1 MKKIILNLLWLGLS
15 FASVAHAAIDSVAS
29 LETFIKEGQKNNYFP
44 KTILLEAF
52 GQNSKLTQVDLDFR
66 TVIHWGIDSI
76 CPDHEDEIILALDKK
91 GHSIVCNAGDTAGIL
106 GTGDNWVDDATG
118 NDIYYPGKGN
128 DTVDTGSG
136 NDILIFDAH
145 WGQDKVKIQSSK
157 VDTDTILGYDASY
170 PWKYSAFIV
179 FGKEVKRED
188 IVWQGKKLYHLT
200 TGDSIELNTK
210 EVNILFASDPKN
222 NMLDVPTQELIALE
236 NLKSESIFVKDNY
249 LYLAKGNEGFY
260 IVDVKDPCNPVVI
273 SKLMLP
279 GRARDV
285 RVENNVAYIA
295 QADQYL
301 KGKKGW
307 VSIVDIKDKTS
318 PKLLKTLKFGG
329 TIQNLTVNDG
339 VLYIPNMQDKIES
352 EGVLRI
358 YDVSKPEVPLLISEI
373 KQKSY
378 MGMMV
383 YLDKKLYFSEDAR
396 RLKILDVSNPRAPKE
411 VTNTPLYNQE
421 VNSISVKDNLLI
433 YTHKDHGMSVYR
445 LQEDHTLQ
453 NICELKT
460 VKKSKLYEFSHR
472 NTLVIEDDLIY
483 KAEGPKGVSV
493 SSISECKVVNVLPS
507 ETKPWTTAFIKIDNK
522 LVSFTTGNRGK
533 VYNLKEDMIHI
544 EQLEQQLSSV
554 KKKTSN
560 VVVASKLSKD
570 QLQTLLYKTV
580 IKNDPKGVKRLCKLG
595 ANPNVSGHE
604 RYTPVEIAARTGK
617 VWALEALLECG
628 GKATKKSMFL
638 AALTEQNEAMKVLE
652 KYGVPVTIRDK
663 DDCTTLHFIAQDGSL
678 DMVKYLIEKGVPY
691 NATCRNLESPLTWAN
706 YGSNCS
712 VVEYLESLYPPSY
725 KMTKNKKCESRK
737 LNEDLRRIKAL
748 ERELNVKKRSN
759 YDRGKPTDM
768 KIKARQKGE
777 ELSVKFMIKNPMLTE
792 EQATK
797 KRIKVDFIEHMT
809 LRVGERIVFDMSNS
823 ADVRKNPLITVKTT
837 NFTTDENVTLTI
849 TDNYGRKESE
859 STTIKVAR
867 PSNTEKKLW
876 EKEEVRDFRKTN
888 PRLWQARTVTD
899 AAEIL
904 YGDVAYHEGGFKI
917 TMPKVANNSFSVNI
931 EIKSDL
937 DLESMAL
944 LTNANP
950 YSTVAVFSIPKGTK
964 VDYAL
969 KFKAKNYV
977 EPYVVII
984 AKGRD
989 GKFYKSIKIFLVAR
1003 GGDNCS

>member
-1 MKKIILNLLWLGLS
+1 MKKIILNLLFIVLS
-15 FASVAHAAIDSVAS
+15 FGSVSYADINSIDSLKA
-29 LETFIKEGQKNNYFP
+29 FIKDGQKNNYFP
-44 KTILLEAF
+44 KTILLDTF
-52 GQNSKLTQVDLDFR
+52 RQKNKLTQVDIDFR
-66 TVIHWGIDSI
+66 TVIHWDINSR
-76 CPDHEDEIILALDKK
+76 CPDHEDEIILALGNKN
-91 GHSIVCNAGDTAGIL
+91 HSIVCNAGDTAGIL

-128 DTVDTGSG
+128 DTIDAGSG
-136 NDILIFDAH
+136 NDILIFDSH
-145 WGQDKVKIQSSK
+145 WGHDKVILRSHK
-157 VDTDTILGYDASY
+157 VNRDSILGYDGSY
-170 PWKYSAFIV
+170 PWEYSDFII

-210 EVNILFASDPKN
+210 EVNILFASDPEN
-222 NMLDVPTQELIALE
+222 NMLDVPTQELISLE
-236 NLKSESIFVKDNY
+236 DLKSESIFVKDNY

-260 IVDVKDPCNPVVI
+260 IVDVKDPSNPVVI
-273 SKLMLP
+273 SKLILP

-285 RVENNVAYIA
+285 SVENNIAYIA
-295 QADQYL
+295 QADYYL
-301 KGKKGW
+301 EGKKGW

-318 PKLLKTLKFGG
+318 PKLLKTLKFGSA
-329 TIQNLTVNDG
+329 IHSLAVNES
-339 VLYIPNMQDKIES
+339 VLYIPDTHGRKEDKRA
-352 EGVLRI
+352 LHI
-358 YDVSKPEVPLLISEI
+358 YDVSKPAEPRLISTT
-373 KQKSY
+373 KQKNF
-378 MGMMV
+378 MRMMV
-383 YLDKKLYFSEDAR
+383 YLDKKLYFSDDR
-396 RLKILDVSNPRAPKE
+396 RLKILDVSNPKVPKI
-411 VTNTPLYNQE
+411 VTNTPLHNQK
-421 VNSISVKDNLLI
+421 VYSIRVKDDFLV
-433 YTHKDHGMSVYR
+433 YTHHDHGMSVYH
-445 LQEDHTLQ
+445 LEKDHTLQ

-460 VKKSKLYEFSHR
+460 VKKSKLHEFIHR

-483 KAEGPKGVSV
+483 RAEGPKGVSV

-507 ETKPWTTAFIKIDNK
+507 ETKPWTTALIKIDNK

-533 VYNLKEDMIHI
+533 VYDLKEDMIHI
-544 EQLEQQLSSV
+544 EQQLSPV

-560 VVVASKLSKD
+560 IVVTTKLSND

-580 IKNDPKGVKRLCKLG
+580 MKNDPKEVKRLCGLG

-652 KYGVPVTIRDK
+652 KYGVPVTVRDK
-663 DDCTTLHFIAQDGSL
+663 DGCTTLHFIAQDGSL

-706 YGSNCS
+706 YGNNCN
-712 VVEYLESLYPPSY
+712 VIEYLDSLYPPSHN
-725 KMTKNKKCESRK
+725 KTKNKKCEIK
-737 LNEDLRRIKAL
+737 NLTEEIKRIEARI
-748 ERELNVKKRSN
+748 RELNLNKRSN
-759 YDRGKPTDM
+759 YIDRDKPTD
-768 KIKARQKGE
+768 IKLKSMQKGD
-777 ELSVKFMIKNPMLTE
+777 ELRVKFIIKNPMLTE

-797 KRIKVDFIEHMT
+797 KRINVDFIEHIT

-823 ADVRKNPLITVKTT
+823 AYVSRNPMIKVSTT

-849 TDNYGRKESE
+849 TDNHGKKESK
-859 STTIKVAR
+859 STTIKVAS
-867 PSNTEKKLW
+867 PFNTQKKVGEKG
-876 EKEEVRDFRKTN
+876 EVRDYRKSN
-888 PRLWQARTVTD
+888 PALWRARTVTD

-904 YGDVAYHEGGFKI
+904 YGDVAYHEGNFKI
-917 TMPKVANNSFSVNI
+917 TLPKVASNSAYVNI
-931 EIKSDL
+931 RIESDL

-950 YSTVAVFSIPKGTK
+950 HSTVAVFSIPKGTK
-964 VDYAL
+964 VDYDL
-969 KFKAKNYV
+969 RIKAKNYV

-989 GKFYKSIKIFLVAR
+989 GKFYKSIKIFQVAR
-1003 GGDNCS
+1003 SGDNCS

>member
-1 MKKIILNLLWLGLS
+1 MKKIILNLLFIVLS
-15 FASVAHAAIDSVAS
+15 FGSVSYADINSIDSLKA
-29 LETFIKEGQKNNYFP
+29 FIKDGQKNNYFP
-44 KTILLEAF
+44 KTILLDTF
-52 GQNSKLTQVDLDFR
+52 RQKNKLTQVDIDFR
-66 TVIHWGIDSI
+66 TVIHWDINSR
-76 CPDHEDEIILALDKK
+76 CPDHEDEIILALGNKN
-91 GHSIVCNAGDTAGIL
+91 HSIVCNAGDTAGIL

-128 DTVDTGSG
+128 DTIDAGSG
-136 NDILIFDAH
+136 NDILIFDSH
-145 WGQDKVKIQSSK
+145 WGHDKVILRSHK
-157 VDTDTILGYDASY
+157 VNRDSILGYDGSY
-170 PWKYSAFIV
+170 PWEYSDFII

-210 EVNILFASDPKN
+210 EVNILFASDPEN
-222 NMLDVPTQELIALE
+222 NMLDVPTQELISLE
-236 NLKSESIFVKDNY
+236 DLKSESIFVKDNY

-260 IVDVKDPCNPVVI
+260 IVDVKDPSNPVVI
-273 SKLMLP
+273 SKLILP

-285 RVENNVAYIA
+285 SVENNIAYIA
-295 QADQYL
+295 QADYYL
-301 KGKKGW
+301 EGKKGW

-318 PKLLKTLKFGG
+318 PKLLKTLKFGSA
-329 TIQNLTVNDG
+329 IHSLAVNES
-339 VLYIPNMQDKIES
+339 VLYIPDTHGRKEDKRA
-352 EGVLRI
+352 LHI
-358 YDVSKPEVPLLISEI
+358 YDVSKPAEPRLISTT
-373 KQKSY
+373 KQKNV
-378 MGMMV
+378 MRKMV
-383 YLDKKLYFSEDAR
+383 YLDKKLYFSDDR
-396 RLKILDVSNPRAPKE
+396 RLKILDVSNPKVPKI
-411 VTNTPLYNQE
+411 VTNTPLHNQK
-421 VNSISVKDNLLI
+421 VYSIRVKDDFLV
-433 YTHKDHGMSVYR
+433 YTHHDHGMSVYH
-445 LQEDHTLQ
+445 LEKDHTLQ

-460 VKKSKLYEFSHR
+460 VKKSKLHEFMHR

-483 KAEGPKGVSV
+483 RAEGPKGVSV

-507 ETKPWTTAFIKIDNK
+507 ETKPWTTALIKIDNK

-533 VYNLKEDMIHI
+533 VYDLKEDMIHI
-544 EQLEQQLSSV
+544 EQQLSPV

-560 VVVASKLSKD
+560 IVVTTKLSND

-580 IKNDPKGVKRLCKLG
+580 MKNDPKEVKRLCKLG
-595 ANPNVSGHE
+595 ANPDVSGHE

-652 KYGVPVTIRDK
+652 KYGVPVTVRDK
-663 DDCTTLHFIAQDGSL
+663 DGCTTLHFIAQDGSL

-706 YGSNCS
+706 YGNNCN
-712 VVEYLESLYPPSY
+712 VIEYLDSLYPPSHN
-725 KMTKNKKCESRK
+725 KTKNKKCEIK
-737 LNEDLRRIKAL
+737 NLTEEIKRIEARI
-748 ERELNVKKRSN
+748 RELNLNKRSN
-759 YDRGKPTDM
+759 YIDRDKPTD
-768 KIKARQKGE
+768 IKLKSMQKGD
-777 ELSVKFMIKNPMLTE
+777 ELRVKFMIKNPMLTE

-797 KRIKVDFIEHMT
+797 KRINVDFIEHIT

-823 ADVRKNPLITVKTT
+823 AYVSRNPMIKVSTT

-849 TDNYGRKESE
+849 TDNHGKKESK
-859 STTIKVAR
+859 STTIKVAS
-867 PSNTEKKLW
+867 PFNTQKKVW
-876 EKEEVRDFRKTN
+876 EKGEVRDYRKSN
-888 PRLWQARTVTD
+888 PALWRARTVTD

-904 YGDVAYHEGGFKI
+904 YGNVDYHEGNFKI
-917 TMPKVANNSFSVNI
+917 TMPRVAISSAYVNI
-931 EIKSDL
+931 RIESDL

-950 YSTVAVFSIPKGTK
+950 HSTVAVFSIPKGTK
-964 VDYAL
+964 VDYDL
-969 KFKAKNYV
+969 RIKAKNYV

-989 GKFYKSIKIFLVAR
+989 GKFYKSIKIFQVAR